1 MLDKLGR
8 AEEALSVL
16 EQALVLAAPGGWVRP
31 FVEPGPT
38 MADMLAHLPNERRE
52 TGFVTQLLSALR
64 PVENE
69 PAPGQGAGVTKP
81 PLIEA
86 LTNREQDVLVL
97 LSRRLYDKEIAAQLT
112 ISAATVRTHLTHIYE
127 KLGVQ
132 NRRQA
137 VLKSK
142 ESGIL

>member
-1 MLDKLGR
+1 M
-8 AEEALSVL
+8 
-16 EQALVLAAPGGWVRP
+16 
-31 FVEPGPT
+31 
-38 MADMLAHLPNERRE
+38 
-52 TGFVTQLLSALR
+52 
-64 PVENE
+64 
-69 PAPGQGAGVTKP
+69 
-81 PLIEA
+81 IEA

-97 LSRRLYDKEIAAQLT
+97 LSQRLYDKEIAERLN

-137 VLKSK
+137 VLKAK